1 MVFYFTATGNS
12 LYVAKYFSEHPVSI
26 PQIMQGTRRQFAD
39 DSIGIICPVYAGQ
52 PPKLV
57 LRFLQESDFQ
67 TDYFY
72 MILTYGHDQSDSPE
86 FTARLVKQYGIRV
99 DYIGTIK
106 MVDNYLPAFDMEEEM
121 AIEKRVEEQ
130 LFAEKKAVD
139 GREQKIP
146 EATEEGRAL
155 HARVA
160 RMNQEE
166 PAFNDGSQIMIR
178 EGCIGCGICEQVCPV
193 DNFYM
198 EEGRA
203 RRKGQTCEFCLAC
216 VQNCPQKAIGL
227 RMADKNPNA
236 RYRNEHISLKEII
249 EANGG
254 ALGLWL

>member
-1 MVFYFTATGNS
+1 MISMPANGIYIMASGISLGNGRYNKKEDVNMVFYFTATGNS
-12 LYVAKYFSEHPVSI
+12 LYVAKHFSEQPVSI
-26 PQIMQGTRRQFAD
+26 PQIMQGTRRQFAY

-106 MVDNYLPAFDMEEEM
+106 MVDNYLPVFDMEEEM

-155 HARVA
+155 HARV
-160 RMNQEE
+160 
-166 PAFNDGSQIMIR
+166 
-178 EGCIGCGICEQVCPV
+178 

-203 RRKGQTCEFCLAC
+203 RRESQTCEFCLAC

>member
-1 MVFYFTATGNS
+1 MISMPANGIYIMASGISLGNGRYNKKEDMNMVFYFTATGNS

-106 MVDNYLPAFDMEEEM
+106 MVDNYLPVFDMEEEM

-155 HARVA
+155 HARSIIFIWKKGG
-160 RMNQEE
+160 R
-166 PAFNDGSQIMIR
+166 G
-178 EGCIGCGICEQVCPV
+178 
-193 DNFYM
+193 
-198 EEGRA
+198 GRA
-203 RRKGQTCEFCLAC
+203 RHVNFAWPASRTVRRRPLGC
-216 VQNCPQKAIGL
+216 VWRTKIQMRGIGTNTYL
-227 RMADKNPNA
+227 
-236 RYRNEHISLKEII
+236 
-249 EANGG
+249 
-254 ALGLWL
+254 